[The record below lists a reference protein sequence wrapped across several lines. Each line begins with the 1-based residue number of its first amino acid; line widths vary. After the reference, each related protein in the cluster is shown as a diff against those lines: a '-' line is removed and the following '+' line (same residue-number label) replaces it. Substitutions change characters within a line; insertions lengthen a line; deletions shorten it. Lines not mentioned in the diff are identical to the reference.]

1 MTITQQDVAE
11 ENLMKGYDA
20 QEPRRLCDSLSKMAA
35 PTQFAE
41 VGSVL
46 TRKLGILKAKLHCG
60 ECAITWE
67 VFHGPEEVSWFNL
80 LSHGMHFL

>member
-1 MTITQQDVAE
+1 M
-11 ENLMKGYDA
+11 
-20 QEPRRLCDSLSKMAA
+20 PRRLCDSLSKMGA

-46 TRKLGILKAKLHCG
+46 SWKHGILKAKLHCG

-67 VFHGPEEVSWFNL
+67 VFHGPEEVGRFNL
-80 LSHGMHFL
+80 LSHGSTFFRIEWNSRRRYILGLAAKIL